1 MEKNIDFTS
10 IKPAQAVTDPQG
22 EAKEGYTRVEI
33 DKVAEG
39 ILDKYESAFLELA
52 K

>member
-1 MEKNIDFTS
+1 MDREIDFAPK
-10 IKPAQAVTDPQG
+10 IFEQIETDPKV
-22 EAKEGYTRVEI
+22 EAQKDAPRVEI

-39 ILDKYESAFLELA
+39 ILDKYACAFLELA